1 MATLGNEPANS
12 AVLLQKQL
20 GSIAIALLRTTVGV
34 TDKKFMLGGAA
45 ATITTTTATAVSKY
59 EKVVCK
65 FYRFADFVEHP
76 LS

>member
-1 MATLGNEPANS
+1 
-12 AVLLQKQL
+12 
-20 GSIAIALLRTTVGV
+20 VGV
-34 TDKKFMLGGAA
+34 TNKKFMLGGAA